1 MLRNKVKR
9 MFRSQNESIM
19 KQVSLIILSCLLLL
33 PAGMKA
39 EDDMPKQWTLRNCID
54 YALEHNITIRR
65 NRINVESTQE
75 DVKTAKAD
83 FLPSLSGNISQRI
96 VNRPNSASGTIISG
110 DNITTSESKTSY
122 NGSYGIDA
130 NWTVYNG
137 SKRVNTLKQQQLN
150 SRIAEL
156 TVDES
161 ENSIEEN
168 ITQLYVQILYS
179 AEAVKVNESTLE
191 VSRKEFERGQELF
204 NAGSIASSDLA
215 QLEAQVSNDNYQLV
229 TSQTTLQ
236 NYKLQLKQLL
246 ELDGD
251 FEMDLFL
258 PPLDD
263 SSVLIPLPT
272 KDDVYQTAL
281 NLRPE
286 IESSKL
292 NIEASDMNIK
302 IARAGYIPSLSLS
315 AGIGTTNANGNDFS
329 FSEQVKQNWNNS
341 IGLTLSIPIFDK
353 RQTKSAV
360 NKAKLQRQTSELD
373 LMDNQKTLYKTIES
387 LWLSANSAQ
396 QQYVAATQKLKS
408 TQASYALVSEQF
420 NLGMKNTVELLTEKN
435 NLLSAQQETLQA
447 KYTAILNAGLLRF
460 YQGEEI
466 DLP

>member
-1 MLRNKVKR
+1 
-9 MFRSQNESIM
+9 M

-65 NRINVESTQE
+65 NRISVESTQE

-96 VNRPNSASGTIISG
+96 VNRPNNTSGTIISG

-130 NWTVYNG
+130 SWTVYNG
-137 SKRVNTLKQQQLN
+137 SKRVNTVKQQQLN
-150 SRIAEL
+150 SRMAEL
-156 TVDES
+156 TVDQS

-179 AEAVKVNESTLE
+179 AEAVEVNESTLE
-191 VSRKEFERGQELF
+191 VSRKEFERGQQLF
-204 NAGSIASSDLA
+204 DAGSIASSDLA

-229 TSQTTLQ
+229 TAQTTLQ

-258 PPLDD
+258 PQLDD

-286 IESSKL
+286 IESGKL

-302 IARAGYIPSLSLS
+302 IARAGYIPTLSLS

-353 RQTKSAV
+353 RQTKSTI
-360 NKAKLQRQTSELD
+360 NKAKLQMQTSQLD
-373 LMDNQKTLYKTIES
+373 LMDEQKTLYKTIES

-466 DLP
+466 NLL